1 MLRRVT
7 ALICRHISRLPK
19 GTPFAT
25 REVLGYGHRAAVD
38 QVLCRL
44 VKAGKIRRLTRGI
57 FVRDPA
63 CVNVYGFPEIAK
75 IKSES
80 FQRMIADHPETTLEK
95 FLGEKETQPQTTYSI
110 NGSSSKFKIGEKTI
124 VLKEI
129 CQRKAAL
136 CETTLGRRMLALWS
150 LGKGNVTEKLI
161 QNVLLFYRGGLTWL
175 RKNIF
180 LLPAWL
186 SDQLLSIETLKLQR
200 VN

>member
-1 MLRRVT
+1 MLKRVT
-7 ALICRHISRLPK
+7 AHISRHISRLPK

-38 QVLCRL
+38 QVLCRF
-44 VKAGKIRRLTRGI
+44 VKAGRIRRLACGI
-57 FVRDPA
+57 FVHDPS
-63 CVNVYGFPEIAK
+63 CINIYGFPEIAK

-80 FQRMIADHPETTLEK
+80 FQRTIADHPETTLNN
-95 FLGEKETQPQTTYSI
+95 FLHEKETKPETTYSI
-110 NGSSSKFKIGEKTI
+110 NGSSSKFKIGETTI

-129 CQRKAAL
+129 CQRKATL
-136 CETTLGRRMLALWS
+136 CQNSLGRRILALWS
-150 LGKGNVTEKLI
+150 LGKGNVTEKMI
-161 QNVLLFYRGGLTWL
+161 HKALLFYRGGLSWL

-186 SDQLLSIETLKLQR
+186 SDQLLNIESLKLQR